1 MATRPRTPNA
11 DDPEAVT
18 PRLTSRQKRIAEQH
32 LKIEAMR
39 RQQRQK
45 QLIWG
50 GVILIMVL
58 VVVGL
63 VFFLRPGGGT
73 TITAD
78 ERSQGRFIQGTG
90 EANHVPAGT
99 VVQYNSRPPTSGNH
113 YDTPSG
119 YGVFDRAVPT
129 GNWVHNLEHGAIV
142 VLYRPDLCDATCT
155 AAVKDVYKQA
165 PRSKQFNNVKLVVTP
180 YPDMDHAVAAVA
192 WQWVDEMDTG
202 DEGRILA
209 FYRDHVDK
217 GPEQVP

>member
-1 MATRPRTPNA
+1 MQSTTPDA
-11 DDPEAVT
+11 SEDVAV
-18 PRLTSRQKRIAEQH
+18 RRSRRQKRIEEQR
-32 LKIEAMR
+32 LKIESMR
-39 RQQRQK
+39 RQKRQK
-45 QLIWG
+45 QLVWAA
-50 GVILIMVL
+50 VILVMVL
-58 VVVGL
+58 VAAGL
-63 VFFLRPGGGT
+63 VFFLRRPGS

-78 ERSQGRFIQGTG
+78 AESQGRFIQGTG
-90 EANHVPAGT
+90 EANHVSPGT

-113 YDTPSG
+113 YPNPSG

-142 VLYRPDLCDATCT
+142 VLYRPDLCDDACV

-165 PRSKQFNNVKLVVTP
+165 PRSRQFNVVKMVVTP
-180 YPDMDHAVAAVA
+180 YTDMDHAVAAVA
-192 WQWVDEMDTG
+192 WQYLDEMDTA